1 MDTTT
6 ITSDDAVTKTAALLQ
21 KAALLGASVTHILFR
36 SLEFLPDGAIVDL
49 DDPYVAACE
58 TADDCLK
65 AVRGLVEQFDL
76 GALPVEATP
85 YVMDLTDL
93 AR

>member
-6 ITSDDAVTKTAALLQ
+6 ITSDEAVTKTAALLQ
-21 KAALLGASVTHILFR
+21 KAALLGASVTHVLFR

-49 DDPYVAACE
+49 DDPDVAACQ
-58 TADDCLK
+58 TAEECLK
-65 AVRGLVEQFDL
+65 SVRCLVEYFDL
-76 GALPVEATP
+76 GALPVEAVA